1 MKFHNYMEDAVFELL
16 DKLLAERDDICKC
29 ERCKL
34 DIAALVL
41 NKLPPKYVVTQ
52 KGSVYTRL
60 GELQLQSRVD
70 TIREFTNAI
79 KIVKNKP
86 NH

>member
-1 MKFHNYMEDAVFELL
+1 MKFHNYMEDVVFDLL
-16 DKLLAERDDICKC
+16 DKLLSERDDLCKC

-41 NKLPPKYVVTQ
+41 NKQPPKYVVTQ

-60 GELQLQSRVD
+60 GELELQFRVD